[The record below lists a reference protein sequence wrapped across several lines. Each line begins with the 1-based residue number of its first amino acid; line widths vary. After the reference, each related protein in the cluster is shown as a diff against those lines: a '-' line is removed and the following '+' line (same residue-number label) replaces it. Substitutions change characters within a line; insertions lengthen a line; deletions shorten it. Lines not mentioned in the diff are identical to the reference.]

1 LSRDFLSPTI
11 FVELLSRSPLSP
23 MRDLKDE
30 ATAIFLESLKRVQ
43 LDSAIDQRLRLDD
56 DQLFVDGKLIDLR
69 SYREVVLI
77 ALGKASESMGAA
89 IEAVLGDRLSRG
101 ILVTNRKAR
110 VETKSELIVA
120 GHPLPD
126 KNSLKA
132 AERIIQ
138 LIESCG
144 TDSLIIFAVS
154 GGGSSLVE
162 LPLSSAVTLEDLRE
176 LNRLLIGS
184 GATIRD
190 INIVRKHL
198 SRVKGGR
205 LGYLARHSQIVALFV
220 SDVNPGDLKSI
231 ASNPLLPDDSTCD
244 EFLDIVNRYG
254 LMEKMPQS
262 IKSLI
267 DSGLAL
273 DLPREWRTEGGKQHS
288 VLLLEN
294 ADALVAAG
302 KAAQARGYRVEIDRT
317 HSEAEY
323 EGVADALI
331 DKLLAM
337 REAES
342 SELVCLISGGEVS
355 CSVSGR
361 GFGGRNQEFVLYCAA
376 RLAAC
381 GFSGRI
387 AVLSCGTDGI
397 DGNSSAAGAVGSADV
412 IRSGA
417 NVSLDASS
425 FIAENNSTSFF
436 CEAGGLIVTGPTGN
450 NVRDLRILLAD

>member
-1 LSRDFLSPTI
+1 
-11 FVELLSRSPLSP
+11 

-30 ATAIFLESLKRVQ
+30 ATSIFLETLKRIQ
-43 LDSAIDQRLRLDD
+43 LDSAIDQKLRLDG
-56 DQLFVDGKLIDLR
+56 DQLLVDGKLIDLR

-89 IEAVLGDRLSRG
+89 IEAVLGERLSRG

-132 AERIIQ
+132 AARIIQ

-144 TDSLIIFAVS
+144 TDSLIIFAIS

-162 LPLSSAVTLEDLRE
+162 LPLSSAITLEDLRE
-176 LNRLLIGS
+176 LNRLLIGC

-198 SRVKGGR
+198 SLVKGGR

-220 SDVNPGDLKSI
+220 SDVNPGDLRSI
-231 ASNPLLPDDSTCD
+231 ASNPLLPDDATYD
-244 EFLDIVNRYG
+244 EFVDIVDRYG
-254 LMEKMPQS
+254 LMEKMPRS
-262 IKSLI
+262 IRSLI
-267 DSGLAL
+267 ERGVAL
-273 DLPREWRTEGGKQHS
+273 DLPREWRTEGGEQHS

-294 ADALVAAG
+294 TDALVAAG
-302 KAAQARGYRVEIDRT
+302 KAAQARGFRVEIDRT

-323 EGVADALI
+323 RVVADVLI

-337 REAES
+337 RES
-342 SELVCLISGGEVS
+342 
-355 CSVSGR
+355 
-361 GFGGRNQEFVLYCAA
+361 
-376 RLAAC
+376 
-381 GFSGRI
+381 
-387 AVLSCGTDGI
+387 
-397 DGNSSAAGAVGSADV
+397 
-412 IRSGA
+412 
-417 NVSLDASS
+417 
-425 FIAENNSTSFF
+425 
-436 CEAGGLIVTGPTGN
+436 
-450 NVRDLRILLAD
+450 

>member
-1 LSRDFLSPTI
+1 
-11 FVELLSRSPLSP
+11 

-30 ATAIFLESLKRVQ
+30 ATSIFLETLKRIR
-43 LDSAIDQRLRLDD
+43 LDSAIDQKLRLDGD
-56 DQLFVDGKLIDLR
+56 HLLVDGKLIDLR

-77 ALGKASESMGAA
+77 ALGKAGESMGAA

-101 ILVTNRKAR
+101 VLVTNRKAR

-132 AERIIQ
+132 AERIIH

-144 TDSLIIFAVS
+144 TDSLIIFAIS

-162 LPLSSAVTLEDLRE
+162 LPLSSAITLEDLRE
-176 LNRLLIGS
+176 LNRLLIGC

-220 SDVNPGDLKSI
+220 SDVNPGDLRSI
-231 ASNPLLPDDSTCD
+231 ASNPLLPDDATYD
-244 EFLDIVNRYG
+244 EFVDIVDRYG
-254 LMEKMPQS
+254 LMEKMPRS
-262 IKSLI
+262 IRSLI
-267 DSGLAL
+267 DSGVAL
-273 DLPREWRTEGGKQHS
+273 DLPREWRIEGGKQHS

-294 ADALVAAG
+294 ADAMVAAG
-302 KAAQARGYRVEIDRT
+302 KAAQARGFRVEIDRT

-323 EGVADALI
+323 RVVADALI

-342 SELVCLISGGEVS
+342 SEAICLISGGEVS

-397 DGNSSAAGAVGSADV
+397 DGNSSAAGAVGSAGV
-412 IRSGA
+412 IRSEGD
-417 NVSLDASS
+417 VGLDASS

-436 CEAGGLIVTGPTGN
+436 CEAGGIIVTGPTGN
-450 NVRDLRILLAD
+450 NIRDLRILLVN

>member
-1 LSRDFLSPTI
+1 
-11 FVELLSRSPLSP
+11 

-30 ATAIFLESLKRVQ
+30 ATSIFLESLKCIQ
-43 LDSAIDQRLRLDD
+43 LDSAIDQKVRLDGD
-56 DQLFVDGKLIDLR
+56 HLLVDGKLIDLR

-77 ALGKASESMGAA
+77 ALGKASESLGAA

-110 VETKSELIVA
+110 VETKSELMVS

-144 TDSLIIFAVS
+144 TDSLIIFAIS

-162 LPLSSAVTLEDLRE
+162 LPLSSAITLGDLRE
-176 LNRLLIGS
+176 LNRLLIGC

-220 SDVNPGDLKSI
+220 SDVNPGDLRSI
-231 ASNPLLPDDSTCD
+231 ASNPLLPDDARYD
-244 EFLDIVNRYG
+244 EFVDIVDRYG

-262 IKSLI
+262 IRSLI
-267 DSGLAL
+267 DSGTAL
-273 DLPREWRTEGGKQHS
+273 DLPREWRTEGCEQHS

-302 KAAQARGYRVEIDRT
+302 KTAQARGFRVEIDRT
-317 HSEAEY
+317 PTEAAY
-323 EGVADALI
+323 KAVADSLI

-337 REAES
+337 REGES
-342 SELVCLISGGEVS
+342 SEPVCLISGGEVS

-361 GFGGRNQEFVLYCAA
+361 GFGGRNQEFVLYCAT
-376 RLAAC
+376 RLAARDL
-381 GFSGRI
+381 SGRI

-397 DGNSSAAGAVGSADV
+397 DGNSAAAGAVGSAGV
-412 IRSGA
+412 IRSGGD
-417 NVSLDASS
+417 VGLDASS

-436 CEAGGLIVTGPTGN
+436 CEAGGIVVTGPTSN
-450 NVRDLRILLAD
+450 NVRDLRILLID